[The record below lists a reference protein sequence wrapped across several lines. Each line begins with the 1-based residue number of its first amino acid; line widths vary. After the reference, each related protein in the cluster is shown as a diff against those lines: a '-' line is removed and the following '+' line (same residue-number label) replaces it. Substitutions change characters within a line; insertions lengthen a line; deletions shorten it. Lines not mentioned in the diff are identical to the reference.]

1 MSATLRHLE
10 SLARERASDK
20 RRALLHAISDCLFGS
35 GEHTSTEVA
44 AAGGGPD
51 ASTSNGVAEESRAV
65 LADRLRAA
73 SKMARPLG
81 VLVEQVERGLM
92 KLDEAVTELADADA
106 TPEVAKLIADRVALR
121 PDTVTRALC
130 ALADEPVVVLCRAAG
145 LKMNGYSAI
154 VRMRR
159 RRRPGSDCSPAQVL
173 EKYRQ
178 IPLETAQRVLHFLKI
193 RETAE
198 AS

>member
-1 MSATLRHLE
+1 MSVTLQHLE

-35 GEHTSTEVA
+35 GEHTSTEVE
-44 AAGGGPD
+44 AAGGSPD
-51 ASTSNGVAEESRAV
+51 ASTSNGLAEESRAV
-65 LADRLRAA
+65 PAA
-73 SKMARPLG
+73 NKLARPLD

-92 KLDEAVTELADADA
+92 KLDEAVTELADVDA
-106 TPEVAKLIADRVALR
+106 APEVAKLIADRVALR
-121 PDTVTRALC
+121 PDTVTRALR
-130 ALADEPVVVLCRAAG
+130 ALADDPVVVLCRAAG
-145 LKMNGYSAI
+145 LKMDGYSAI

-159 RRRPGSDCSPAQVL
+159 RRRRDSDCSPAQML
-173 EKYRQ
+173 EKYQQ
-178 IPLETAQRVLHFLKI
+178 IPLETAQRVLRFLKI